1 MEFLAEGSQGFGV
14 GFGSGGGLSSV
25 TSEITDKDPGMDYV
39 SMKDKLRGKAS
50 FMDSGYNG
58 NSGFVVKNEGGEE
71 GEGEGELMYS
81 DSFEFENFRK
91 GVDLIDPV
99 KSCGEGNTL
108 DSGEVGGRFRVK
120 DLPGL
125 DMSRGATSG
134 YNTIQESLYE
144 ESSSSLGG
152 ERPGAI
158 EI

>member
-1 MEFLAEGSQGFGV
+1 MEFLAGGSQGFGL
-14 GFGSGGGLSSV
+14 GFGSGGGLSSIP
-25 TSEITDKDPGMDYV
+25 SEMTVKDPDMDYV
-39 SMKDKLRGKAS
+39 NIKDKLRGKAS
-50 FMDSGYNG
+50 FMESGYNG
-58 NSGFVVKNEGGEE
+58 NSGFVVVNEGEGG

-99 KSCGEGNTL
+99 GSCGEGNTL
-108 DSGEVGGRFRVK
+108 DSGEVGGRFGVK

-125 DMSRGATSG
+125 DLSRGATSG

-144 ESSSSLGG
+144 ESSSSLCG

>member
-1 MEFLAEGSQGFGV
+1 MELLAGGGQGFGL
-14 GFGSGGGLSSV
+14 GFGSVGGLSSV
-25 TSEITDKDPGMDYV
+25 PSEMSVKDPGMDYV
-39 SMKDKLRGKAS
+39 NIKDKLREKAN
-50 FMDSGYNG
+50 FMESGYTG
-58 NSGFVVKNEGGEE
+58 NSGFVGKNEGE

-99 KSCGEGNTL
+99 KSCGEGNML
-108 DSGEVGGRFRVK
+108 DSRDVGGRFGVK

-125 DMSRGATSG
+125 DLSRGATSG

-144 ESSSSLGG
+144 ESSSSLDG